1 MLNTLNELVGG
12 FSCLTQHRGM
22 PLEDTIVLQDPTM
35 RDRINC
41 LTDSI
46 TDPFSTEIRYHHR
59 CWLRYVGAY
68 QRMSDEEKLPY
79 LHEVTLR
86 EAQTMFI
93 DHAREVIFCDHEIRT
108 LQGLLR
114 DYKSIVGMY
123 GLPMLGVKS
132 TM

>member
-1 MLNTLNELVGG
+1 
-12 FSCLTQHRGM
+12 
-22 PLEDTIVLQDPTM
+22 
-35 RDRINC
+35 
-41 LTDSI
+41 
-46 TDPFSTEIRYHHR
+46 
-59 CWLRYVGAY
+59 
-68 QRMSDEEKLPY
+68 MSVEEKLPY

-114 DYKSIVGMY
+114 DYKSIVGMH